1 MKETELAYIAGIIDG
16 EGSVKIYKSHS
27 RTYDVSVDICF
38 HLWSLKPAK
47 YKQSTAASKVLQEA
61 DRIRIKALQIK
72 GQRLSKDAVQT

>member
-27 RTYDVSVDICF
+27 RTYDVSVEVSMINELIPTWL
-38 HLWSLKPAK
+38 H
-47 YKQSTAASKVLQEA
+47 AAFG